1 MTKIAIVTGAS
12 RGFGRGTARI
22 LASEAGYKVYA
33 TARTESALHSLQK
46 EVAESNAA
54 GEVIPVVLDQSDD
67 EAVAEFVRR
76 VSASE
81 EKIDLLVNS
90 AYAGLIA
97 MTPHFGKPFWERPI
111 SVFDGSM
118 DIGVRGAYVM
128 SALVAPAMVKAKNG
142 LIVQISSYGGFAY
155 VFDVGYGVA
164 HAAMD
169 RLSFDM
175 ATELQDN
182 NVRAVTLHPAGG
194 QTEVTAFPQGESP
207 TYVGRAVMALAEKAD
222 DVYLTKANGKTLF
235 TSELAQKFDFSEDG
249 QTDGSLN
256 QARVEALQPFKDI
269 SAKRLAQYDFDAPL
283 PNPSDTNNP
292 DFAALFPGAKN
303 FKQ

>member
-12 RGFGRGTARI
+12 RGFGRGVAHVLGAESDYR
-22 LASEAGYKVYA
+22 VYA
-33 TARTESALHSLQK
+33 TARTKEALDELR
-46 EVAESNAA
+46 EDVANSGGA
-54 GEVIPVVLDQSDD
+54 GEIVPIVLDQNDD
-67 EAVAEFVRR
+67 DAVINFVNR
-76 VSASE
+76 VTSSE
-81 EKIDLLVNS
+81 QKIDLLVNS

-111 SVFDGSM
+111 SVYDGSM
-118 DIGVRGAYVM
+118 NVGVRSSYVM
-128 SALVAPAMVKAKNG
+128 SKLVAPSMVNNRSG
-142 LIVQISSYGGFAY
+142 LIVQISSWGGFTY

-175 ATELQDN
+175 ATELQEH

-194 QTEVTAFPQGESP
+194 QTEVTAFPEGESP
-207 TYVGRAVMALAEKAD
+207 TYVGRAVMALAEQAD
-222 DVYLTKANGKTLF
+222 EEYLTKANGKTLF

-249 QTDGSLN
+249 QSDGSLN
-256 QARVEALQPFKDI
+256 QARIEALQPFKDI
-269 SAKRLAQYDFDAPL
+269 SANRLAQYDFDAPL

-303 FKQ
+303 FKP

>member
-22 LASEAGYKVYA
+22 LASEADYKVYA
-33 TARTESALHSLQK
+33 TARTQSALQSLKK
-46 EVAESNAA
+46 EVADCNSA
-54 GEVIPVVLDQSDD
+54 GDIIPVVLDQGDD
-67 EAVAEFVRR
+67 EAVKAFVRR
-76 VSASE
+76 VTASE

-118 DIGVRGAYVM
+118 HIGVRGAYVM
-128 SALVAPAMVKAKNG
+128 SALVAPEMVKAQNG
-142 LIVQISSYGGFAY
+142 LIVQISSYGGFTY
-155 VFDVGYGVA
+155 LFDVGYGVA

-175 ATELQDN
+175 ATELQDH
-182 NVRAVTLHPAGG
+182 NVRAITLHPAGG
-194 QTEVTAFPQGESP
+194 QTEVTDFSDGESP
-207 TYVGRAVMALAEKAD
+207 TYVGRAVMALAEQAN
-222 DVYLTKANGKTLF
+222 DVFLSKANGKTLF

-256 QARVEALQPFKDI
+256 QARVQGLQPYKDI
-269 SAKRLAQYDFDAPL
+269 SEKRLAQYDFDARL
-283 PNPSDTNNP
+283 PNPSDTNNSE
-292 DFAALFPGAKN
+292 FATLFAGAKN

>member
-1 MTKIAIVTGAS
+1 M
-12 RGFGRGTARI
+12 
-22 LASEAGYKVYA
+22 
-33 TARTESALHSLQK
+33 
-46 EVAESNAA
+46 AESNGA

-67 EAVAEFVRR
+67 ESVAAFVRR

-81 EKIDLLVNS
+81 KQIDLLVNS

-142 LIVQISSYGGFAY
+142 LIVQISSYGGFVY
-155 VFDVGYGVA
+155 LFDVGYGVA

-175 ATELQDN
+175 ATELQEH

-194 QTEVTAFPQGESP
+194 QTEVTAFPEGESP
-207 TYVGRAVMALAEKAD
+207 TYVGRAVMALAEQAD
-222 DVYLTKANGKTLF
+222 EEYLTKANGKTLF
-235 TSELAQKFDFSEDG
+235 TSELAQKFNFSEDG

-256 QARVEALQPFKDI
+256 QARIEALQPFKDI
-269 SAKRLAQYDFDAPL
+269 SANRLAQYDFDAPL

-303 FKQ
+303 FKP